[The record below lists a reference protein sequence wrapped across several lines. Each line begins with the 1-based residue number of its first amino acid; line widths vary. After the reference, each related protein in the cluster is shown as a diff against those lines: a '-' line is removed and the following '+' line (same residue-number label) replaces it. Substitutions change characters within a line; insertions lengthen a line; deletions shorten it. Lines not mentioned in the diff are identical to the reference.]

1 MARRRRIVR
10 EPGVVA
16 EVATLRA
23 EAANPEVL
31 RLRLRS
37 NRSVDSRKMITIL
50 AIVLLICGL
59 WPLIAA
65 AQRIE
70 PTPDALEDVGV
81 DEKLNTQIPLD
92 LEFRDENGNDV
103 TLAKIYN
110 GERPVILTMN
120 YSDCPMLCSLQL
132 NGLVDALK
140 EMSWSPGEEFDLLC
154 VSIDPLETHQRARLT
169 KTKYVKAYGRIET
182 AGGWHFLVGN
192 KENIQ
197 QLADTVG
204 FRFVYVP
211 ERREYAHAAA
221 AMICTP
227 DGRVSRY
234 MYGIQYPVQTLKL
247 SLLEAGEGKIGSPL
261 EQILL
266 YCFHYDAETG
276 RYAPAARNF
285 MKLGGGLTLLVLLIG
300 LTPYWLRRQR
310 RASRERSSALTEDAE
325 TGEQS
330 GPDAD
335 SAQTGVMGMAVV
347 PLAASGGSGFFPTR
361 ASTGAEIVDHVFYF
375 ILIISVIFFLIIV
388 GVMTLFVLKY
398 RKPRGEEATKTATH
412 SNLLEATWSIIPAI
426 LLAVMFFWGFVGY
439 MDMSQPP
446 GNSYEIQVVAKKWTW
461 AFTYPNGHV
470 DNNLHVPVD
479 RPVRLVMRSDDV
491 IHSLYIPAFR
501 LKMDVVPGRYNTTW
515 FEATEVGD
523 YTLFCAEYCGTKHS
537 MMLAEVKVY
546 PSGEFERWLEDAANF
561 MERMTPVEAGEI
573 IFTRRGCAQCHSV
586 DGSAMTGPSFKG
598 VFGTEQAL
606 ASGEKITVNRDY
618 IRESIFEPQAK
629 IRGGYKPAMPT
640 YKGQLRD
647 EEIDA
652 LIAYIKEL
660 K

>member
-1 MARRRRIVR
+1 MARNKTLLSIVF
-10 EPGVVA
+10 A
-16 EVATLRA
+16 
-23 EAANPEVL
+23 
-31 RLRLRS
+31 
-37 NRSVDSRKMITIL
+37 
-50 AIVLLICGL
+50 ICGL
-59 WPLIAA
+59 CSANVV
-65 AQRIE
+65 AQRME
-70 PTPDALEDVGV
+70 PAPDELEDVGV
-81 DEKLNTQIPLD
+81 DEKLNAQISLD
-92 LEFRDENGNDV
+92 LEFRDENGNDI
-103 TLAKIYN
+103 TLGKIYN
-110 GERPVILTMN
+110 GERPIILTLN

-132 NGLVDALK
+132 NGLVDALR
-140 EMSWSPGEEFDLLC
+140 EMSWSPGVEYDVVC

-169 KTKYVKAYGRIET
+169 KTKYVKAYGRVET

-197 QLADTVG
+197 RLADTVG
-204 FRFVYVP
+204 FRFTYVP

-227 DGRVSRY
+227 NGRVSRY
-234 MYGIQYPVQTLKL
+234 MYGIMYPVQTLKL

-261 EQILL
+261 DQILL
-266 YCFHYDAETG
+266 YCFHYDATSG
-276 RYAPAARNF
+276 RYAPAARSF

-300 LTPYWLRRQR
+300 LTPYWIRRKR
-310 RASRERSSALTEDAE
+310 RAGEERSTPSAEDDPPTDEEVFSDTPHA
-325 TGEQS
+325 
-330 GPDAD
+330 
-335 SAQTGVMGMAVV
+335 GVMGIAVL
-347 PLAASGGSGFFPTR
+347 PLGAGGFFPTR
-361 ASTGAEIVDHVFYF
+361 ASTGAETVDHIFLF
-375 ILIISVIFFLIIV
+375 ILIIAVIFFLIIV

-426 LLAVMFFWGFVGY
+426 ILAAIFSWGFIGY
-439 MDMSQPP
+439 MDMGQAPS
-446 GNSYEIQVVAKKWTW
+446 NSYEIQVVAKKWTW
-461 AFTYPNGHV
+461 SFTYPNGHV

-537 MMLAEVKVY
+537 MMLAKVVVH
-546 PSGEFERWLEDAANF
+546 PSGEFDGWLKDAANF
-561 MERMTPVEAGEI
+561 LERLTPVEAGEI

-586 DGSAMTGPSFKG
+586 DGKASTGPTFKG

-606 ASGEKITVNRDY
+606 ANGEKITVDRDY
-618 IRESIFEPQAK
+618 IRESILEPQTK